1 MNEQP
6 ERPFE
11 EQQPRNELLD
21 AQPLAEA
28 SRPILVVTTLP
39 PPESVA
45 RAEAIRNLN
54 SYSLGKLLWLV
65 TVVAVMLGVY
75 HLVPRLAE
83 EINYSLTRG
92 RQRAEY
98 ENARAR
104 LKDMPLEGLSAAYQ
118 LVSQRVGPSVVHI
131 NVETKSAGD
140 VAEEAANRFRRFH
153 DFSGQG
159 SGVIVDAEGYIV
171 TNLHVVRGAEKIQVS
186 LSDGRRAK
194 GELIGTD
201 GETDI
206 AVIKIDA
213 GQLLPAD
220 WGDSERLDVGALVWA
235 VGSPFGLERSVTA
248 GILSA
253 KHRAG
258 MAGTPYQDFLQT
270 DAAVNPGNS
279 GGPLVNAQGQ
289 VVGINTAIVGESY
302 QGISFAIPSSVAQ
315 NVYDRLREKGS
326 VARGWLGVQLGEVPP
341 ETSERLKLPLG
352 RGAYVAG
359 LVDEQ
364 FGLKSPAQ
372 QAGIV
377 RGDVIMLW
385 NDKEVSSPAMLSNS
399 VAQTEIGSTAQVR
412 INRNGQELSLA
423 VKVGERPKQ

>member
-1 MNEQP
+1 MNDLP
-6 ERPFE
+6 ATPFE
-11 EQQPRNELLD
+11 NHVPSESKVE
-21 AQPLAEA
+21 EA
-28 SRPILVVTTLP
+28 AHPILVVTTLP
-39 PPESVA
+39 PPESAA
-45 RAEAIRNLN
+45 RAAAQRNQA
-54 SYSLGKLLWLV
+54 SYSLSKLLWLV

-75 HLVPRLAE
+75 TLVPRLAE

-98 ENARAR
+98 ENARER
-104 LKDMPLEGLSAAYQ
+104 LADLPLAGLSAAYQ
-118 LVSQRVGPSVVHI
+118 LVSERVGPSVVHI
-131 NVETKSAGD
+131 NVESKSPGD
-140 VAEEAANRFRRFH
+140 VVEEAANRFHRFR

-186 LSDGRRAK
+186 LSDGRRVA
-194 GELIGTD
+194 GQLVGTD
-201 GETDI
+201 DDTDM
-206 AVIKIDA
+206 ALVKVDA

-220 WGDSERLDVGALVWA
+220 WGDSEQLNVGALVWA

-258 MAGTPYQDFLQT
+258 LAGTPYQDFLQT

-279 GGPLVNAQGQ
+279 GGPLVNAQGE

-302 QGISFAIPSSVAQ
+302 QGISFAIPSSVAHE
-315 NVYDRLREKGS
+315 VYNRLREKGR
-326 VARGWLGVQLGEVPP
+326 VERGWLGVQLAEVPP

-359 LVDEQ
+359 VVDEQ
-364 FGLKSPAQ
+364 MGLKSPAQ
-372 QAGIV
+372 QSGVA
-377 RGDVIMLW
+377 RGDVILAW
-385 NDKEVSSPAMLSNS
+385 NDKDVSSPAMLSNF
-399 VAQTEIGSTAQVR
+399 VAQTQIGSTARVQ
-412 INRNGQELSLA
+412 INRDGQELSLN
-423 VKVGERPKQ
+423 VKVGERPNR

>member
-6 ERPFE
+6 ESPLEDQRS
-11 EQQPRNELLD
+11 RSDLSD
-21 AQPLAEA
+21 VQPLAEA

-45 RAEAIRNLN
+45 RAEAIRNQN
-54 SYSLGKLLWLV
+54 SYSLSKLLWLV

-75 HLVPRLAE
+75 TLVPRLAE
-83 EINYSLTRG
+83 EINYGLTRG

-98 ENARAR
+98 ENARER
-104 LKDMPLEGLSAAYQ
+104 LKEMPLEGLSAAYQ
-118 LVSQRVGPSVVHI
+118 LVSQKVGPSVVHI
-131 NVETKSAGD
+131 NVESKSAGD
-140 VAEEAANRFRRFH
+140 VVEEAASRFHRFR

-186 LSDGRRAK
+186 LSDGRRVA
-194 GELIGTD
+194 GRLVGTD
-201 GETDI
+201 DETDI
-206 AVIKIDA
+206 ALVKVDA

-220 WGDSERLDVGALVWA
+220 WGDSEQLNVGALVWA

-258 MAGTPYQDFLQT
+258 LAGTPYQDFLQS

-289 VVGINTAIVGESY
+289 IVGINTAIVGESY
-302 QGISFAIPSSVAQ
+302 QGISFAVPSSVAHE
-315 NVYDRLREKGS
+315 VYNRLREKGS

-341 ETSERLKLPLG
+341 EISTRLKLSPG
-352 RGAYVAG
+352 RGAYVAN
-359 LVDEQ
+359 LVEQ
-364 FGLKSPAQ
+364 LPIASPAQ
-372 QAGIV
+372 QAGIA
-377 RGDVIMLW
+377 RGDVIVRW
-385 NDKEVSSPAMLSNS
+385 NDKEVLSPSMLTYF
-399 VAQTEIGSTAQVR
+399 VAQTAIGSTAKVEV
-412 INRNGQELSLA
+412 NRDGNELSFD
-423 VKVGERPKQ
+423 VKVGERPKP